1 MKIDL
6 NSFREFSAEESEIW
20 GKENYGDWLP
30 QLQNQEY
37 MPQTPTEQFFRWYTQ
52 GIHYALNRIVRFV
65 GVDNYDYMDSIFT
78 KEMFLDS
85 IAEINKHKLT
95 EDIVVYRYV
104 ENTLIKPMLEWGG
117 SCRLKKNA
125 ILVDRGYLS
134 TTLSLDAVKNR
145 SYATLNGH
153 SLFTIYVPN
162 GTPCV
167 FVDLISDMNENEML
181 FAPGIKLK
189 VLGSYW
195 FGKNVECV
203 VLNN

>member
-1 MKIDL
+1 MNIDL
-6 NSFREFSAEESEIW
+6 NSFRKFSPEEVGKW
-20 GKENYGDWLP
+20 GRENYGDWLP
-30 QLQNQEY
+30 QLQNQAY

-52 GIHYALNRIVRFV
+52 GIHYAFNRIVRFV
-65 GVDNYDYMDSIFT
+65 GVDDYNYTDSTFT
-78 KEMFLDS
+78 KEMFVDS

-104 ENTLIKPMLEWGG
+104 ENTLVKPMLEWGG
-117 SCRLKKNA
+117 SRRLKKNA

-134 TTLSLDAVKNR
+134 TTLSLDAVENH
-145 SYATLNGH
+145 SYATLKEH
-153 SLFTIYVPN
+153 WLFTIYVTK

-195 FGKNVECV
+195 FGKDVECIV
-203 VLNN
+203 IDY